1 MKKLTFAL
9 TVLSV
14 LIFASCNSNS
24 GKKQDTAQTTT
35 EAVSTDSLVTATL
48 TNPDGIKL
56 ELAFNNAAETATVVF
71 NGETIELK
79 QQPMASGIRYTNANY
94 ELTQWQGETELK
106 KDGKTVFS
114 HKESKNEVI
123 VNELVSKDGKTLK
136 VEYAEK
142 DGKMVAI
149 VTYDNQPA
157 QTLAQTEAWAKGAE
171 YKNEKMKWEAQGD
184 NGKLTV
190 DGKTISFSPK
200 K

>member
-1 MKKLTFAL
+1 MKKLILSF

-14 LIFASCNSNS
+14 MIFASCTGNSA
-24 GKKQDTAQTTT
+24 KKQDTNTVTTT
-35 EAVSTDSLVTATL
+35 ATDSIVKSTL
-48 TNPDGIKL
+48 TASDGKTL
-56 ELAFNNAAETATVVF
+56 ELAFNTTKETATAVF
-71 NGETIELK
+71 NGETIELT

-106 KDGKTVFS
+106 KDGKTVFT
-114 HKESKNEVI
+114 HKEPKAETT

-136 VEYAEK
+136 VEYTEK

-157 QTLAQTEAWAKGAE
+157 QTLTQTEAWAKGAE
-171 YKNEKMKWEAQGD
+171 YKNDKMMWAAQRD

-190 DGKTISFSPK
+190 DGKTISFSLK